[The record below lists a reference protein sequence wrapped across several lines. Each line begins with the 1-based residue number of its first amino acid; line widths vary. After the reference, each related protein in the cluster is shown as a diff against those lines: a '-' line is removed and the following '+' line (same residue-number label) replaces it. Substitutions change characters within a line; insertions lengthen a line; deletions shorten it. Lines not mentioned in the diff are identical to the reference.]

1 MLLKGRD
8 LAQPLSLAAALC
20 PCWPLGDVCTP
31 SWSAAVSPCRT
42 QQGRPLPG
50 AARPLPWPPGSI
62 KGRPTLSL
70 TRVVL
75 TCLACAVPGTGEL
88 GAAGSGRHACH
99 LETASHLDLPLHM
112 SGRHPPPQLSRV
124 STGRGWQG
132 RGYRQSGRRVRVR
145 VSLPPHLNSHDFLS
159 HSPKPQPHRPGEAS
173 YLFSGAG
180 GLASFQQVRFQADCL
195 PLSPFAQ
202 SCPTLCDCSPP
213 GSSVHGIL

>member
-1 MLLKGRD
+1 MAERQGVECRPVTPCRNWGVCMLLKGRD

-42 QQGRPLPG
+42 QQGLPLPG

-124 STGRGWQG
+124 SMA
-132 RGYRQSGRRVRVR
+132 
-145 VSLPPHLNSHDFLS
+145 PPH
-159 HSPKPQPHRPGEAS
+159 PAS
-173 YLFSGAG
+173 
-180 GLASFQQVRFQADCL
+180 GLAGEGVPAVRTQG
-195 PLSPFAQ
+195 Q
-202 SCPTLCDCSPP
+202 
-213 GSSVHGIL
+213 G